1 VGSTLGGVMI
11 LKNDN
16 GVDLSADPVVT
27 IGPNPLQ
34 RGDDLKIRSDRNTKV
49 QIFSILG
56 QRMSEQIFVPGNQ
69 EYPLALKELAAGMY
83 IARFTFP
90 GKDISIKFIL
100 K

>member
-11 LKNDN
+11 LRNDD
-16 GVDLSADPVVT
+16 GIDLSSDPVVGV
-27 IGPNPLQ
+27 GPNPLT
-34 RGDDLKIRSDRNTKV
+34 RGDDLRIRADRNTKV
-49 QIFSILG
+49 QIFSLLG
-56 QRMSEQIFVPGNQ
+56 QKMSEQVFIPGNQ

-90 GKDISIKFIL
+90 NKNISVKFIL